1 MYFLGNELKNKKY
14 FFINNTQNKL
24 NF

>member
-1 MYFLGNELKNKKY
+1 MYFLGNELKIKKC

-24 NF
+24 IF